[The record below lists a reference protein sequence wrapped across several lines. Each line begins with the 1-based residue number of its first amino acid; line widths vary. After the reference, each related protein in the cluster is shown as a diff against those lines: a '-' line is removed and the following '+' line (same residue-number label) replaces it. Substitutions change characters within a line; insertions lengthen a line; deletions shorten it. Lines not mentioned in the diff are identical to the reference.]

1 MDRGTRKD
9 LLETIE
15 KQKDQLSR
23 YESRLRDVVQAY
35 KNLSKEKEALEAS
48 VQALSATSPQ
58 KPVSTPQSAKPQGQR
73 SDREGEARKDDDNES
88 VDSQSTRDESKEAS
102 DTEST
107 EKEENVNFHQLK
119 EQLSTLTTALATV
132 TAQKSKMEAS
142 FQADKKKIRQE
153 FEESLRQHQEGKEQ
167 FEEAKTALQEQLT
180 EARNKSRLQQQERE
194 QEQIDHAVMI
204 RELQTLLAQER
215 NDKERLENKLGDLED
230 GLAIAKSQPDKSAAY
245 EEHVRNLNRDLEA
258 VRSQLRAAEQKAS
271 RPSPLLVQLQKE
283 MAEMK
288 AQHRIQ
294 VEAEQQKAKESK
306 EVLRQL
312 REAEEER
319 VATLESKLA
328 ELSEVV
334 GNYDRVKQQDQ
345 QAIQRLKERITQL
358 DLENTALAQAI
369 NKSQTNQSEEI
380 VNPDATVSEL
390 TEKITTL
397 KGLLKLANQKSEKP
411 VDIDDIC
418 NIEDHTSLEIHPDHR
433 SCQQELK
440 QLKDEFERY
449 KLRAQGVLK
458 NKSVKD
464 TSSNKEIEALQTQLT
479 EMRDR
484 ISVLRQ
490 QLDDEEASHKQ
501 TVTNYEDKI
510 FKLKEQHRA
519 ALSQA
524 ESEYKQRA
532 SDMEQQIHRQR
543 DRTMALLAE
552 KAQEIDILRQQLNHR
567 YGGPAN
573 MQGDYSLT
581 RQSSGDVFLDGDER
595 PKSEADETVSQLQ
608 VSMVQSSNPSL
619 LHFADE
625 RARREVELTAVKKQK
640 QQLEGALRQLQEKHA
655 MAAQMHE
662 EELDQLRE
670 EAERWKRNRSR
681 EGTNLEYLKN
691 VVLCYFQTE
700 SHSKRRQMFSAIATI
715 LQFTRREKE
724 GVLKKQGASWWGYGP
739 T

>member
-15 KQKDQLSR
+15 KQKEQLSR
-23 YESRLRDVVQAY
+23 YESRLRDIVHAY

-58 KPVSTPQSAKPQGQR
+58 RPLSTTQSIKPQGQR
-73 SDREGEARKDDDNES
+73 SDQEDAGKDEQNES
-88 VDSQSTRDESKEAS
+88 ADTATGKEDAS
-102 DTEST
+102 DSEST
-107 EKEENVNFHQLK
+107 ETEGNANYHQLK
-119 EQLSTLTTALATV
+119 EQLSTLTAALATV

-142 FQADKKKIRQE
+142 FQADKKKLRQE
-153 FEESLRQHQEGKEQ
+153 FEETLKQHQEGKEQ
-167 FEEAKTALQEQLT
+167 FEKARDLLQEQLS
-180 EARNKSRLQQQERE
+180 EARTKSRLQQQERE
-194 QEQIDHAVMI
+194 QEHVDHAVMI
-204 RELQTLLAQER
+204 RELQGLLAQER
-215 NDKERLENKLGDLED
+215 NDKERLETKLVDLED
-230 GLAIAKSQPDKSAAY
+230 GLAIAKSQPDKTAAY
-245 EEHVRNLNRDLEA
+245 EEHVKNLNRDLDA

-294 VEAEQQKAKESK
+294 VEVEQQKAKESK
-306 EVLRQL
+306 EVLKQL

-334 GNYDRVKQQDQ
+334 GNYDRVKQQGQ
-345 QAIQRLKERITQL
+345 QAVMRLKERITQL
-358 DLENTALAQAI
+358 DLENTALAKAV
-369 NKSQTNQSEEI
+369 NKAQTSQSEEI

-390 TEKITTL
+390 TEKIMKL
-397 KGLLKLANQKSEKP
+397 KGLLKLASQKSEKP
-411 VDIDDIC
+411 VDIDDLC

-464 TSSNKEIEALQTQLT
+464 TSSNKEIEALQSQIT

-490 QLDDEEASHKQ
+490 QLDDEEANHKQ

-510 FKLKEQHRA
+510 FTLKEQHRS

-532 SDMEQQIHRQR
+532 ADMEQQIHRQR

-552 KAQEIDILRQQLNHR
+552 KAQEIDMLRQQVHNR
-567 YGGPAN
+567 YGGPAT
-573 MQGDYSLT
+573 MQGDFSLR
-581 RQSSGDVFLDGDER
+581 RQSSGDVFQESDEQ

-608 VSMVQSSNPSL
+608 VSMVQSNNPSL
-619 LHFADE
+619 LHFAEE
-625 RARREVELTAVKKQK
+625 RARREVELASIKKQK

-700 SHSKRRQMFSAIATI
+700 SHSKRQQMFNAIATI
-715 LQFTRREKE
+715 LQFTRKEKE
-724 GVLKKQGASWWGYGP
+724 GVLKKQGASWWGYGQ